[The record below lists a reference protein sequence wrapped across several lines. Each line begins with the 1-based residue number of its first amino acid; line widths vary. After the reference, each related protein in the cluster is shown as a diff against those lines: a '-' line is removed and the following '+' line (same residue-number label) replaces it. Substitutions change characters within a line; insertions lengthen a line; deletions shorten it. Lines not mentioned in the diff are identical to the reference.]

1 MGPIGMRRRF
11 YAIRASA
18 FKAFTA
24 LTALTALTG
33 SREGVTYVPAR
44 SGKQNV
50 VGRTSPKA
58 TFPSLVS
65 ALEVSR

>member
-18 FKAFTA
+18 FKAF
-24 LTALTALTG
+24 TALTG